1 MAGFPT
7 GNSGWAIM
15 GISDDRCGP
24 VSNTRFYRRYDVTCS
39 KTSCRDW
46 SSSPING
53 VMPWLL
59 STRKAEY
66 LVETTEDEWKYREH
80 WTGTE
85 KVTIITTNA
94 TRASFE
100 ASYSI
105 GKPIFSII
113 DFNHYL

>member
-1 MAGFPT
+1 MIDVALSQILG
-7 GNSGWAIM
+7 
-15 GISDDRCGP
+15 
-24 VSNTRFYRRYDVTCS
+24 FYRRYDVTCS

-105 GKPIFSII
+105 GNQYFLSLISTITY
-113 DFNHYL
+113 N